1 MSVRRVWSHDELK
14 GLAEPN
20 ANHVETE
27 AEVDMRSADPLRE
40 LNSGLQ
46 SEDLEARRSS
56 ERFSRG
62 RCVAPRRRKVTRRA
76 PPPERSP
83 SPSQTKFDVSSL
95 HQQMEGDEPLTS
107 RVKVL
112 SPEVNLYSIA
122 GRLDVV

>member
-14 GLAEPN
+14 VLAEPN
-20 ANHVETE
+20 QKDDETE

-40 LNSGLQ
+40 LNSQG
-46 SEDLEARRSS
+46 EDLEARRSS

-112 SPEVNLYSIA
+112 SPEVIY
-122 GRLDVV
+122 